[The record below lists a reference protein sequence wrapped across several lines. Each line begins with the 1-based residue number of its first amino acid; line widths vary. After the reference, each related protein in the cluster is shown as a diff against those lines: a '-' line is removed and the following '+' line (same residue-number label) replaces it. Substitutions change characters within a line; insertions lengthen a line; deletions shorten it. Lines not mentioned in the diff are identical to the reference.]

1 MVKKC
6 KCKIISF
13 GNLNL
18 YLLLIPLG
26 ALFNILKEKIQSK
39 STKFADKVIEDQH
52 PIIITINYA
61 LGLCLSF
68 IFFIIYKIYNK
79 GNKTKNNFL
88 LNKIMNKSTATKIIS
103 TKEKFLW
110 ILLGSVIDFTAHV
123 IYSYNWLDNE
133 EYYLTY
139 WPTNIIFLSLF
150 SYLLLKMKLYK
161 HHYLSVGIIII
172 MGIVDNAVA
181 DNFDKDKI
189 KQNYKEYII
198 YFLAE
203 STFYSLYVFYK
214 FIMIKKF
221 IKSYEILFFQ
231 GLIELILGIISLVIT
246 TKYFKSFDNF
256 FSFIENLDKLEIFIL
271 LSLILFNFLTY
282 LTIFIIIDIF
292 TPFHILLLKILS
304 YMVTLFIIDG
314 FYFNE
319 KIHALIIYIIF
330 EIIGIFMILVF
341 IEIIQLNFCGLSTM
355 TKKNIEERAR
365 LDSMLIDDNDDEENN
380 KEDKEEV
387 NKENN
392 NKDKEEKRI
401 SVEGYSVELKDINI
415 DQFEHLDTFENN
427 I

>member
-1 MVKKC
+1 
-6 KCKIISF
+6 
-13 GNLNL
+13 
-18 YLLLIPLG
+18 
-26 ALFNILKEKIQSK
+26 
-39 STKFADKVIEDQH
+39 
-52 PIIITINYA
+52 
-61 LGLCLSF
+61 
-68 IFFIIYKIYNK
+68 
-79 GNKTKNNFL
+79 
-88 LNKIMNKSTATKIIS
+88 
-103 TKEKFLW
+103 
-110 ILLGSVIDFTAHV
+110 
-123 IYSYNWLDNE
+123 
-133 EYYLTY
+133 
-139 WPTNIIFLSLF
+139 
-150 SYLLLKMKLYK
+150 
-161 HHYLSVGIIII
+161 
-172 MGIVDNAVA
+172 
-181 DNFDKDKI
+181 
-189 KQNYKEYII
+189 
-198 YFLAE
+198 
-203 STFYSLYVFYK
+203 
-214 FIMIKKF
+214 MIKKF
-221 IKSYEILFFQ
+221 IKSYVILFFQ

-365 LDSMLIDDNDDEENN
+365 LDFMLIGDNDDEENN